1 MNWGIH
7 QLIACIG
14 ELGPNVT
21 AEPPYIWG
29 INPNKKII
37 MKALKLFSM
46 AMLAMAITLVS
57 CSGEDGEQGIQ
68 GKQGEQG
75 EQGPQGEQGNA
86 NVQAFSFDISDEA
99 DYTQLPFDVSDLL
112 DDTTNYAYLYYIEYQ
127 DNIVI
132 SMPGNLGLGNGEYTT
147 IANNVGSG
155 DIVVQFFQS
164 DDTGWNVPGGLFTD
178 VTIIAVEL
186 SNTSKNSENIM
197 SELKSAGVDTSDYNA
212 VAAYFGLK

>member
-1 MNWGIH
+1 
-7 QLIACIG
+7 
-14 ELGPNVT
+14 
-21 AEPPYIWG
+21 
-29 INPNKKII
+29 
-37 MKALKLFSM
+37 MKALKLCSI

-57 CSGEDGEQGIQ
+57 CSGEDGETGPAGKQGP
-68 GKQGEQG
+68 QGEQG

-99 DYTQLPFDVSDLL
+99 DYTQLPFSVSDLL

-132 SMPGNLGLGNGEYTT
+132 SMPGTLGLGNGEYTT

-155 DIVVQFFQS
+155 NIVVQFFQS
-164 DDTGWNVPGGLFTD
+164 DDTGWNVPGGLFTE

-186 SNTSKNSENIM
+186 SNTSKNSESIM

-212 VAAYFGLK
+212 VVDYFGLK